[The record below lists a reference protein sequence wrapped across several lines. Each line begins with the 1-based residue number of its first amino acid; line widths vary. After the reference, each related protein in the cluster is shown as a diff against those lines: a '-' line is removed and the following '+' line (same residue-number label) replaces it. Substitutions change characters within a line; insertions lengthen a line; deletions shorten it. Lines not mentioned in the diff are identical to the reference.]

1 MRYQIRHGL
10 VGQKPYF
17 IKYHHYLPNKPAGD
31 SVIVLVCGGGHLMK
45 VWEKTPDGR
54 KGWASLLAEK
64 GREVITVEWA
74 CNSPD
79 VYKCSTKELCRLTQK
94 ENMDL
99 IKQVIEK
106 EVLRDRKVILLGWS
120 MGGPQ
125 IFKLACDIIPQRVA
139 AILGYGATG
148 PLNCFTPSPE
158 HTQKPIDFN
167 KPFKI
172 SPEAVSRMSD
182 SPLFPKKHLK
192 KYVREYLVP
201 FSPLMKAIQSKRLAV
216 RKYWNLLTIKNP
228 KKIPPV
234 FLVNGERDR
243 GYQPSREKVLTSW
256 LKKYQKDVSVK
267 HMKDFPHLGMLCR
280 NNEKVVDIYLVWL
293 RLRGL

>member
-1 MRYQIRHGL
+1 MNYRIKTSV

-17 IKYHHYLPNKPAGD
+17 MKYNHYLPNKLSSD

-54 KGWASLLAEK
+54 KGWAPLFAKK

-79 VYKCSTKELCRLTQK
+79 VYKCSQKELCQLTQK
-94 ENMDL
+94 ENMNL
-99 IKQVIEK
+99 IKQVVDK
-106 EVLRDRKVILLGWS
+106 AVPKNRKIAFLGWS

-125 IFKLACDIIPQRVA
+125 VFKLACDIIPKRTV

-148 PLNCFTPSPE
+148 PLNFFTPPSE
-158 HTQKPIDFN
+158 NSQKPVDLD

-172 SPEAVSRMSD
+172 SLEAILRITD
-182 SPLFPKKHLK
+182 SPLFPKKYLK
-192 KYVREYLVP
+192 KYEWEYLVP
-201 FSPLMKAIQSKRLAV
+201 FSPAMSAIQSKRLAV
-216 RKYWNLLTIKNP
+216 KKYWNLLTIKNT
-228 KKIPPV
+228 KKIPPI
-234 FLVNGERDR
+234 FLVNGERDQ
-243 GYQPSREKVLTSW
+243 GHQPAKEKTLLNW

-267 HMKDFPHLGMLCR
+267 YAKDFPHSGMLCR
-280 NNEKVVDIYLVWL
+280 NNNKIVNIYLDWL
-293 RLRGL
+293 KQHKL